1 MDEQEDQP
9 PREAD
14 PEPVVTSGGSEVV
27 PRVLPGEPQNL
38 SDVDAF
44 KLLLEMKLK
53 RRRARPSLPRTVTEL
68 VAEDGSRVYVVGTA
82 HFSDDSKKDV
92 VKNGVMSGLMQM
104 LLLKVSAHIT
114 EQLGMAPGGEF
125 REAFKEASKVPFCKF
140 HLGDRPIPVTFKRA
154 IAALSFWQKVKLAWG
169 LCFLSDPI
177 SKDDVE
183 RCKQKD
189 LLEQMMAEM
198 IGEFPDL
205 HRTIVSERDVY
216 LTYMLRQAARR
227 LELPR
232 ASDAEP
238 RKCVP
243 SVVVGVVGMGHV
255 PGIEKNWTTDLNIQ
269 EIMTTACRRRPRSGR
284 TSRKD
289 RGSHHTREDRHSCSG
304 VTAKGLLGATR
315 RGGPVPASPA
325 LPQPTRIKN
334 YLTV

>member
-1 MDEQEDQP
+1 MGHSQGSGPDLPWACAGCEQ
-9 PREAD
+9 
-14 PEPVVTSGGSEVV
+14 
-27 PRVLPGEPQNL
+27 LPGAAWPPGL
-38 SDVDAF
+38 CCPSVGSIST
-44 KLLLEMKLK
+44 
-53 RRRARPSLPRTVTEL
+53 RGHPCGPSWPARPGAVGLRL
-68 VAEDGSRVYVVGTA
+68 WLLKMWVAWRLHQRQCCAGLSRQ
-82 HFSDDSKKDV
+82 
-92 VKNGVMSGLMQM
+92 NGLMSGLMQM

-154 IAALSFWQKVKLAWG
+154 IAALSFWQKVRLAWG

-177 SKDDVE
+177 SHPLHSKDDVE

-255 PGIEKNWTTDLNIQ
+255 PGIEKNWSTDLNIQ
-269 EIMTTACRRRPRSGR
+269 EIMTVPPPSVSGR
-284 TSRKD
+284 VSRLAVK
-289 RGSHHTREDRHSCSG
+289 
-304 VTAKGLLGATR
+304 AAFFGLLGYSLYWMGR
-315 RGGPVPASPA
+315 RTASLVLSLPAA
-325 LPQPTRIKN
+325 QYCLQRVTEARHK
-334 YLTV
+334 